1 MTFLTAIIVGGGIG
15 ALIMYLI
22 TGSSVGAV
30 VGYFIGFIIYI
41 FIVYLIEDKKDKKYL
56 KSHREEIYNKRN
68 KMEDKV
74 KKLEEEYTQL
84 VEQHKEEEEKYRPT
98 YTYEKNENP
107 YGKSVRKKVCKYKDK
122 LIFYTETTVTK
133 YRSGFTSEHGV
144 SIIEI
149 KSVNKPGSI
158 VIDREIP
165 INDIIYFEEK
175 GSISYTSHTYG
186 GGSSATGAMI
196 GGVLAGDAGAVVGSR
211 KSIQTSTIEH
221 DTRETILKL
230 KNGIEK
236 YPYKFYD
243 FFCKLIPFKE
253 FKTIQAQN
261 LLANNTDKKSNLE
274 DLKNLK
280 ELLDLGAIT
289 QEEFDLKKTELLN
302 L

>member
-1 MTFLTAIIVGGGIG
+1 MTFLTAIIVGGIC
-15 ALIMYLI
+15 ALIGLI
-22 TGSSVGAV
+22 ISGGGWIGPLIGWV
-30 VGYFIGFIIYI
+30 VGYITS
-41 FIVYLIEDKKDKKYL
+41 FIVIVLKKKKKDKKYFEE
-56 KSHREEIYNKRN
+56 HRMEIYNTRN
-68 KMEDKV
+68 EIENEI
-74 KKLEEEYTQL
+74 KKLKEEYSQL
-84 VEQHKEEEEKYRPT
+84 VKQHKEEEEKYRPT
-98 YTYEKNENP
+98 YTYEKNEDSSI
-107 YGKSVRKKVCKYKDK
+107 KSVRKKICKYNDK
-122 LIFYTETTVTK
+122 LVFYTETSVIEYQSGISFEHNVNIPK
-133 YRSGFTSEHGV
+133 IYRRNT
-144 SIIEI
+144 
-149 KSVNKPGSI
+149 PGSI

-165 INDIIYFEEK
+165 LDDIIYFEEK
-175 GSISYTSHTYG
+175 GSVSYTSHTYG
-186 GGSSATGAMI
+186 GGSSTTGAII
-196 GGVLAGDAGAVVGSR
+196 GGILAGDAGAVVGSR

-261 LLANNTDKKSNLE
+261 LLANNTDNKSNLE